1 MAMKSKWFKV
11 YTNVYKVKGQKE
23 RVNFLI
29 FSFLL
34 PKIKMDYSIA
44 PVEKTDDTFKSC
56 VSPAFDLIKDLSY
69 KKDFYIKKSRDKYSR
84 TAEFF
89 IQSTDLETA
98 EKESKNLILKYTSFY
113 PLRFKKKIK
122 KRLLEMK

>member
-1 MAMKSKWFKV
+1 MKSKWFKI

-34 PKIKMDYSIA
+34 PKIKMDYSIV

-56 VSPAFDLIKDLSY
+56 VSPASDLIKNLSY
-69 KKDFYIKKSRDKYSR
+69 KKDFYKR
-84 TAEFF
+84 
-89 IQSTDLETA
+89 
-98 EKESKNLILKYTSFY
+98 KESPDIPQNKDFIFCTLKYFHRE
-113 PLRFKKKIK
+113 LG
-122 KRLLEMK
+122 LE